1 MLVPVPKVY
10 QSAFAGA
17 GFTGVSDVYG
27 CSGVH
32 QEALAGRYTMS
43 TGQELPHDWIMIL
56 AIDLTTFCHT
66 ISTIGPHLGPLTL
79 VEIF

>member
-32 QEALAGRYTMS
+32 QEALAGRYRMS
-43 TGQELPHDWIMIL
+43 TDQELPHDWIMI
-56 AIDLTTFCHT
+56 
-66 ISTIGPHLGPLTL
+66 
-79 VEIF
+79 